1 MITTRYVEVLG
12 GPNQYVCL
20 NNPLTKRRLP
30 KRKMS
35 NGRYVPQYEMVAEDG
50 RTIYVDC
57 HLIDK
62 EVARNTSKTKK
73 KKKLSLL
80 ALTGLFH

>member
-20 NNPLTKRRLP
+20 NNPLTKRRLLQ
-30 KRKMS
+30 RKMS
-35 NGRYVPQYEMVAEDG
+35 NGRFVPQYEMVVEDG

-62 EVARNTSKTKK
+62 EVARNTGKAKR

-80 ALTGLFH
+80 AFTKFFH